1 MLLPGASDWLD
12 HDKDEVPSKILCTLV
27 LYHSYTLIISG
38 LGHSLIPNSMVSVES
53 PSLTTLTP
61 VHCNFDIAC
70 TLNNLVIIDC
80 HTYTGTEENIYVTS

>member
-12 HDKDEVPSKILCTLV
+12 HDKDEVPSKIFCTLV

-38 LGHSLIPNSMVSVES
+38 LGHSLILNSMVSVES

-61 VHCNFDIAC
+61 VRCNFDIAC
-70 TLNNLVIIDC
+70 ALNNLVIIDC
-80 HTYTGTEENIYVTS
+80 HTYTGTEENVCATS